1 MLVSHKYKFIF
12 IKTIKTAGTSTEIFL
27 EPYCIKSLEES
38 HARTMIKTSEG
49 IVGTRMSQTKAKN
62 SEFYNHMTPK
72 EVKEKLGNDIFDSY
86 LKIANIRNPFD
97 ILVSHYYFKP
107 TYNLFT
113 KENLSFK
120 EYLLKT
126 DVVEV
131 LANKYK
137 EFLFIDDKFI
147 IDEIIRFENL
157 ESDLENLLK
166 KLDLP
171 KTDRKL
177 SNYKLSKERAG
188 MSYQTFYDEETIQKV
203 ESIFD
208 FYIKLFDYKF

>member
-1 MLVSHKYKFIF
+1 V
-12 IKTIKTAGTSTEIFL
+12 
-27 EPYCIKSLEES
+27 
-38 HARTMIKTSEG
+38 
-49 IVGTRMSQTKAKN
+49 VG
-62 SEFYNHMTPK
+62 
-72 EVKEKLGNDIFDSY
+72 G
-86 LKIANIRNPFD
+86 
-97 ILVSHYYFKP
+97 
-107 TYNLFT
+107 
-113 KENLSFK
+113 
-120 EYLLKT
+120 
-126 DVVEV
+126 

-188 MSYQTFYDEETIQKV
+188 ISYQTFYDEETIQKV
-203 ESIFD
+203 ESNFD
-208 FYIKLFDYKF
+208 FYIKLFDYQF